1 MSLARPHKP
10 ALRPAV
16 TDDPDNPRAFRDV
29 LGWFATG
36 VAVVTARL
44 ANGGAI
50 GVTVNSF
57 TSVSLDPPMV
67 LFCLGN
73 QARALSAF
81 QEAGAF
87 AVNILAAGQQDWAI
101 RFATVPEDWRGVPT
115 VSWVTGAPIIVGCV
129 AALDCALHAE
139 HDGGDHRILVGH
151 VVRLNCEAAGTPL
164 VYHRGGY
171 AALADDGPAA
181 TLRPL

>member
-1 MSLARPHKP
+1 MSLARPHRP
-10 ALRPAV
+10 ELRPAV
-16 TDDPDNPRAFRDV
+16 ADDPNNPRAFRDV

-44 ANGGAI
+44 ASGGAI

-73 QARALSAF
+73 QARTLSAF
-81 QEAGAF
+81 QDAGAF
-87 AVNILAAGQQDWAI
+87 AINILASGQQDWAV
-101 RFATVPEDWRGVPT
+101 RFATEAQDWRGVPT

-129 AALDCALHAE
+129 AALDCALHAD
-139 HDGGDHRILVGH
+139 HDAGDHRILIGH
-151 VVRLNCEAAGTPL
+151 VLRLNCEAAGAPL
-164 VYHRGGY
+164 VYHRGDYVG
-171 AALADDGPAA
+171 LADD
-181 TLRPL
+181 TLTPTLKPL